1 MKKRHYIALAIVLA
15 GVAACAWIILHPRQ
29 LPVEE
34 CSDVFQRCKDVDGVD
49 ASFMKDFPVNDT
61 LRLDVTTLQARD
73 SAGWEQLKKDF
84 HLPELPDML
93 QKHIAQGRDLVG
105 VRLSP
110 KYNPTLPMDTT
121 HVLKNNV
128 VAISR
133 LYKTISIFH
142 TETKDEQRA
151 VSSSNHEKGNS

>member
-34 CSDVFQRCKDVDGVD
+34 CGDVFQRYWQVDGVD

-84 HLPELPDML
+84 HLPELPEKSRKKIEKGIDVISIRYAP
-93 QKHIAQGRDLVG
+93 IAD
-105 VRLSP
+105 
-110 KYNPTLPMDTT
+110 PTARMDTSC
-121 HVLKNNV
+121 LLENNILG
-128 VAISR
+128 ISR

-142 TETKDEQRA
+142 THTEAEQDA
-151 VSSSNHEKGNS
+151 IIDNQLNISL